1 MLIPQ
6 RKFEAGEVGD
16 LLQTANYIGTEQL
29 QPLCITSQKISFTA
43 YDVDVNDFDDII
55 DGTTHGKV
63 LKTQIVAGEII
74 LSACS
79 GDLDDIADG
88 STNGKVLKSQIA
100 AGKILLLYGATSM
113 KVEYD
118 EIQAW
123 AGGAEDSTCTIF
135 DSSGIRGYNSSV
147 LQFQLKS
154 SDGKGYF
161 GAGKCVLD
169 STGIRLSNDDAST
182 AFIHLGSVT
191 YEASIYKETGSAGKL
206 VLNPGTGRKV
216 YTTRLEIAIGGT
228 LQLPRKVDTGDP
240 TAVDGFIYINDYD
253 NAIRCYADG
262 AWRDVITW

>member
-43 YDVDVNDFDDII
+43 YDVDVNTLDDIG
-55 DGTTHGKV
+55 DGTTYSKV
-63 LKTQIVAGEII
+63 LTTDISAGHIKLTE
-74 LSACS
+74 CT
-79 GDLDDIADG
+79 GDLDDIGDG
-88 STNGKVLKSQIA
+88 STYGKVKSTDITSGYIKLTTEQNLDGQGLRIVSNSGTTYIDIKNTHIA
-100 AGKILLLYGATSM
+100 GY
-113 KVEYD
+113 
-118 EIQAW
+118 
-123 AGGAEDSTCTIF
+123 
-135 DSSGIRGYNSSV
+135 SSGV
-147 LQFQLKS
+147 LQFEIKA

-161 GAGKCVLD
+161 GAGKCIMD

-182 AFIHLGSVT
+182 AFLHLGSVT